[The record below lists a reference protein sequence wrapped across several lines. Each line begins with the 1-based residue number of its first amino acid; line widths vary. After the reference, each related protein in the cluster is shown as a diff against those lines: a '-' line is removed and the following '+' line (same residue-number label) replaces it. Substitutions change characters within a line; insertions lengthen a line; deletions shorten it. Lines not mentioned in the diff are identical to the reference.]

1 MKIKIKAL
9 KKVLEKAIAK
19 DTLSIAGLKG
29 LQQFDDSIVDFSDED
44 EVDLAEVLAMIANDV
59 DNYVRAEDIIDFYR
73 MQKSPT
79 DY

>member
-9 KKVLEKAIAK
+9 KKVLEKAITK

>member
-44 EVDLAEVLAMIANDV
+44 EVD
-59 DNYVRAEDIIDFYR
+59 NYVRAEDIIDFYR